1 LQKVYIYIDPSF
13 VAHEYLRRCKVGAWK
28 LESTKESLKCFNLE
42 QMIDA
47 DIFNLREPAY
57 VEMEE

>member
-1 LQKVYIYIDPSF
+1 
-13 VAHEYLRRCKVGAWK
+13 VGAWK